1 MIIFVHSI
9 HKNRDFNRIG
19 AVNFEDIYS
28 FSVDILEVV
37 LLTRSARTAGTT
49 SATTNAVR
57 CDFSA
62 QRLGP

>member
-1 MIIFVHSI
+1 MWMFSSSNISYA
-9 HKNRDFNRIG
+9 IG
-19 AVNFEDIYS
+19 VGNIEDICI